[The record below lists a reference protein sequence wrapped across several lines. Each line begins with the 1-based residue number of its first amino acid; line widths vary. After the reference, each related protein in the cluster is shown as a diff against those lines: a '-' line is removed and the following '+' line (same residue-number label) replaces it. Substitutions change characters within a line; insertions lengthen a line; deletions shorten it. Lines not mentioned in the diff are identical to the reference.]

1 MNQTAATSR
10 FSELTLS
17 LQERLHTPTSTA
29 TEDICTHSQNLSSLA
44 NSRNISTASLISRD
58 SPKSLVGLDV
68 QENDA
73 EDAGLLIG
81 DAFIETAC
89 STTTTPSFSQP
100 TVSIGASRTTALHKT
115 SMREAVLVSSEYDAL
130 FLAPVPQ
137 PSSASQPRSPT
148 ALSVDQLA
156 QGKKKSNKRPLQETA
171 AAGTDVLQVIKLA
184 KTSSNSSSSK
194 EGGSSKNKEKDSSSS
209 SSKEGGS
216 SKNKEKDSS
225 SSSISKKL
233 KTSRSGSAADKEKKS
248 KKKSRDKGNT
258 GDAIDD
264 IFGF

>member
-1 MNQTAATSR
+1 MNQTAATTYR

-17 LQERLHTPTSTA
+17 LHERLHTPIPTA
-29 TEDICTHSQNLSSLA
+29 TEDICTHSQNPSSLA
-44 NSRNISTASLISRD
+44 NNRNISTASLISRD
-58 SPKSLVGLDV
+58 SQKSLVGLDV
-68 QENDA
+68 QENDV

-81 DAFIETAC
+81 DAFIETSC
-89 STTTTPSFSQP
+89 STTTTPSFSEP
-100 TVSIGASRTTALHKT
+100 TVSIDASRTTAIDKT
-115 SMREAVLVSSEYDAL
+115 SMREPMLVSSEYDAL
-130 FLAPVPQ
+130 FLAPTPQ

-148 ALSVDQLA
+148 APSVDQLA
-156 QGKKKSNKRPLQETA
+156 QGKKKSSKRPLQETA

-184 KTSSNSSSSK
+184 KIS
-194 EGGSSKNKEKDSSSS
+194 SSSS

-233 KTSRSGSAADKEKKS
+233 KTSSSGSAADKEKKS
-248 KKKSRDKGNT
+248 KKKSRDKGNI